1 MTIRRS
7 DSVNPVTFRTLADK
21 RYQSKIG
28 ATTLAF
34 GGQAAI
40 GNKLIFDPAT
50 MGIINKLN
58 KFAADRKRTAASAA
72 TTVSHN

>member
-1 MTIRRS
+1 MTVRRR

-21 RYQSKIG
+21 RYQSKVG
-28 ATTLAF
+28 AASLAF
-34 GGQAAI
+34 GGQATI
-40 GNKLIFDPAT
+40 GNKLISYLAT

-72 TTVSHN
+72 TTLSHN

>member
-1 MTIRRS
+1 MTIGRR

-21 RYQSKIG
+21 RYQGKVG
-28 ATTLAF
+28 AASLAF

-40 GNKLIFDPAT
+40 GNKLISNPAT

-58 KFAADRKRTAASAA
+58 KFAADRKRTAASATA
-72 TTVSHN
+72 ISHN